1 MVNKKICVLGSFV
14 VDLTSRAPHLP
25 VKGETVI
32 GSMFKMGPGGKGSNQ
47 GVAAKRAGGE
57 MTMITKVGKDVFG
70 DVANNNFR
78 QEGMYSEFIFQDDEK
93 ETGTA
98 LIMVDDE
105 SANSILV
112 VPGACYN
119 ILPEEI
125 ERARPVIEDSAILLT
140 QLEINMP
147 ATEAAIRIA
156 HEKGV
161 TVVLNTAPVQPVS
174 DELLSMVDIVTP
186 NEVEAA
192 LLTGIPIHSIE
203 DCRAAADVFFGKG
216 VKKVVITWGK
226 NGVYAN
232 DGKREVK
239 VPISP
244 VKAIDTTGAGDAF
257 NGGFVV
263 ALAEGQDFFRSVVFG
278 SVVAGLSVT
287 KFGTAPSMPFRAEV
301 DQKLEEWKSVF
312 ENI

>member
-1 MVNKKICVLGSFV
+1 MNNKKICILGSFV

-32 GSMFKMGPGGKGSNQ
+32 GSMFKLGPGGKGSNQ
-47 GVAAKRAGGE
+47 GVAAKRAGGDV
-57 MTMITKVGKDVFG
+57 TMITKVGKDVFG
-70 DVANNNFR
+70 KIANDNFKR
-78 QEGMYSEFIFQDDEK
+78 EGLYSDLIFQDDIK

-112 VPGACYN
+112 VPGACNN

-125 ERARPVIEDSAILLT
+125 EKARSVIEGSAILLT
-140 QLEINMP
+140 QLEINMQ
-147 ATEAAIRIA
+147 ATEKAIEIA
-156 HEKGV
+156 YKSGV

-174 DELLSMVDIVTP
+174 DELLAMTDIVTP
-186 NEVEAA
+186 NEVEAE
-192 LLTGIPIHSIE
+192 LMTGIPIKTLK
-203 DCRAAADVFFGKG
+203 DCRAAAAVFFSKG

-232 DGKREVK
+232 DGIRDVQ

-244 VKAIDTTGAGDAF
+244 VIPVDTTGAGDAF
-257 NGGFVV
+257 SGGFVV
-263 ALAEGQDFFRSVVFG
+263 ALAEGQDFFKAVIFG
-278 SVVAGLSVT
+278 SVVAGLSCT
-287 KFGTAPSMPFRAEV
+287 KFGTAPSMPFRSEV
-301 DQKLEEWKSVF
+301 DEKLKEWEAVF
-312 ENI
+312 RVF